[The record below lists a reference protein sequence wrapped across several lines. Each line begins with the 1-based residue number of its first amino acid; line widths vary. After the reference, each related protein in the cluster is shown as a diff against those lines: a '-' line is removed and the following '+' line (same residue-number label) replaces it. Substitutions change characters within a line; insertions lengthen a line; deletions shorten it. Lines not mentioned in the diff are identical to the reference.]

1 MRGLSTKENVK
12 LYVKRSNRVSV
23 EETSEVLSASKAT
36 VKKILRELG
45 VLKVK
50 RREKGL
56 NRNRL
61 VAVNLTEDE
70 YRKIKRISEE
80 MGYSISTLVRKELK
94 RAGLI

>member
-1 MRGLSTKENVK
+1 
-12 LYVKRSNRVSV
+12 
-23 EETSEVLSASKAT
+23 
-36 VKKILRELG
+36 
-45 VLKVK
+45 VK

-70 YRKIKRISEE
+70 YMKIKRISEE